1 MALITEDHLEQQ
13 CLEWFKELGYAYA
26 FAPDLAPD
34 GTTPERTDFR
44 QVILT
49 GRLRSA
55 LQRLNPEVPASTIES
70 AVLQLANP
78 NVPGLLASNR
88 NFHRW
93 MTQGLPITYLDGNQQ
108 VGIRLKVIGFDDPAS
123 NDWLVVNQLA
133 IQGTKHNRRPDVV
146 VYLNGLPLAVIELKN
161 PADEKADIWAAFNQ
175 LQTYKQDIPDLFTP
189 NVLLVISD
197 GIQARLGSLSADR
210 ERFQRWRTITGEND
224 LDPLG
229 AHRDLETLVR
239 GIFDKGRLL
248 EFVRRFCLFEED
260 GQIIKK
266 IAAYHQFHAVRA
278 AVESVVKASRPDG
291 DKKGGVV
298 WHTQGAGKSIEMACL
313 AGKLL
318 TDPRLENPTLVMVTD
333 RQDLDGQ
340 LFGVFAGAGDLLGES
355 PKQAD
360 SRQELRE
367 LLGNR
372 PSGGIIFT
380 TIQKFATEDGE
391 DKFPALSERHN
402 VVVICDEAHRT
413 QYGFKGRFDT
423 KTGEIKYGLAKA
435 LRDALPQ
442 ATFLAFTGTP
452 ISQDDRDTQAVFGH
466 YVSVYDIQQAVED
479 GATVPIFYESRL
491 AKLALKQPLLPQIDA
506 AVDALFADEA
516 EGFPEGVDD
525 SPAAE
530 RAKSRWAALEAL
542 VGAEPRLKQVAVDLM
557 AHFEQRS
564 RTQPGKAMVVAMS
577 RDICARLYEAIVAL
591 RPDWHDDDPKKGAI
605 KVVMTAAASD
615 EPYFQPHHTTKQ
627 QKKDL
632 ERRFKDPADP
642 LKIVLVRDMWLTGFD
657 APCLATMYVDKPMK
671 GANLAQAIARVN
683 RVFKDKPG
691 GLVVDYIG
699 IAPQL
704 KEALSTY
711 TASKGRGAPT
721 IDTSEA
727 LRILKEKLQV
737 ARDLLHPIDWS
748 GFREPKTAMALLP
761 NCLDHILALPDG
773 KQRYCDTVLAMTKA
787 FALCGT
793 LDEALVLD
801 PEVTFLQ
808 AIRAPLI
815 KGDGDAGDGRAPK
828 NVDFELR
835 QLLSDALVADGITDV
850 FKVAGLQKPDLSILS
865 DTFLAE
871 VSKIPQ
877 KNLALELLQR
887 LLREE
892 VQTRFKTNVVKQKR
906 FSELLQASLNKYA
919 NRSIEAAQ
927 VIEELIAMAKQFRD
941 EAEKVEAMGLSV
953 AEVAFYDAL
962 ANNQSAH
969 ELMGDAVLMKMAR
982 ELAEKL
988 RGNLSID
995 WQYKENVR
1003 ARLRTMIKALLKRY
1017 KYPPDQ
1023 EAAAID
1029 LVLQQTEMISEE
1041 WSRQDLG
1048 NKIQAVVAD
1057 ALTQSGAIQAGE
1069 VIQ

>member
-13 CLEWFKELGYAYA
+13 CLEWFKELGYRYV
-26 FAPDLAPD
+26 FAPDLDRD
-34 GTTPERTDFR
+34 GPTPERSDYR
-44 QVILT
+44 KVILT

-55 LQRLNPEVPASTIES
+55 LQRLNPGVPASSIES

-93 MTQGLPITYLDGNQQ
+93 MTQGLPITYMDGNQQ
-108 VGIRLKVIGFDDPAS
+108 VGIRLKVIGFDNPAA

-161 PADEKADIWAAFNQ
+161 PADEKAGIWAAFNQ
-175 LQTYKQDIPDLFTP
+175 LQTYKQDIPDLFTA

-197 GIQARLGSLSADR
+197 GIQARLGSLSADQ
-210 ERFQRWRTITGEND
+210 ERFQRWRTIEGVNNEV
-224 LDPLG
+224 DPLG

-266 IAAYHQFHAVRA
+266 IAAYHQFHAVRE
-278 AVESVVKASRPDG
+278 AVERVVTASRPDG

-313 AGKLL
+313 SGKLL
-318 TDPRLENPTLVMVTD
+318 SDPRLENPTLVLVTD

-355 PKQAD
+355 PKQAN
-360 SRQELRE
+360 SRQELRD

-380 TIQKFATEDGE
+380 TIQKFATEAGE
-391 DKFPALSERHN
+391 DQFPVLSERYN
-402 VVVICDEAHRT
+402 IVVICDEAHRS

-466 YVSVYDIQQAVED
+466 YISIYDIQQAVED
-479 GATVPIFYESRL
+479 GATVPIYYESRL
-491 AKLALKQPLLPQIDA
+491 AKLALKQPLLPQ
-506 AVDALFADEA
+506 VDERVDELFSE
-516 EGFPEGVDD
+516 EDD
-525 SPAAE
+525 IPAAE

-542 VGAEPRLKQVAVDLM
+542 VGAEPRLIEVAADLI
-557 AHFEQRS
+557 AHFEQRCRS
-564 RTQPGKAMVVAMS
+564 QPGKAMLVAMS
-577 RDICARLYEAIVAL
+577 RDICARLYDAIVAI
-591 RPDWHDDDPKKGAI
+591 RPDWHNDDPKKGAI
-605 KVVMTAAASD
+605 KVVITATASD
-615 EPYFQPHHTTKQ
+615 QEYLQPHHTTKQ

-632 ERRFKDPADP
+632 EKRFKDPADP
-642 LKIVLVRDMWLTGFD
+642 LKVVIVRDMWLTGFD

-704 KEALSTY
+704 KEALATY
-711 TASKGRGAPT
+711 TAAKGKGAPT
-721 IDTSEA
+721 IDTREA

-748 GFREPKTAMALLP
+748 GFKDSSQALALLP
-761 NCLDHILALPDG
+761 NCLDHILAMPDG
-773 KQRYCDTVLAMTKA
+773 KKRYCDTVLAMTKA

-793 LDEALVLD
+793 LDEAMALD

-808 AIRAPLI
+808 AIRAPLV
-815 KGDGDAGDGRAPK
+815 KGDGVGGDGSAPK

-835 QLLSDALVADGITDV
+835 QLLSESLVATGITDI
-850 FKVAGLQKPDLSILS
+850 FQVAGLQKPDIGILS
-865 DTFLAE
+865 DQFLAE

-877 KNLALELLQR
+877 KNLAVELLQR
-887 LLREE
+887 LLRDE
-892 VQTRFKTNVVKQKR
+892 VKTRFNTNVVKQRR
-906 FSELLQASLNKYA
+906 FSELLQASLTKYA

-941 EAEKVEAMGLSV
+941 EVEKVEAMGLST

-962 ANNQSAH
+962 ANNRSAQ
-969 ELMGDAVLMKMAR
+969 ELMGDQVLTQMAR

-988 RGNLSID
+988 RNNLSID

-1023 EAAAID
+1023 EAVAID
-1029 LVLQQTEMISEE
+1029 LVLQQTEMIAEE

-1048 NKIQAVVAD
+1048 EKIAVAVAGTL
-1057 ALTQSGAIQAGE
+1057 AR
-1069 VIQ
+1069 

>member
-13 CLEWFKELGYAYA
+13 CLEWFQELGYTHV
-26 FAPDLAPD
+26 FAPKLDSD
-34 GTTPERTDFR
+34 GTSPERTDFR

-55 LQRLNPEVPASTIES
+55 LQRLNPGVPASTIES

-88 NFHRW
+88 QFHRW
-93 MTQGLPITYLDGNQQ
+93 ITQGLPITYLDGNQQ
-108 VGIRLKVIGFDDPAS
+108 VGIRLKVIGFDDPAA

-133 IQGTKHNRRPDVV
+133 IQGSKHNRRPDVV
-146 VYLNGLPLAVIELKN
+146 VYVNGLPLAVIELKN
-161 PADEKADIWAAFNQ
+161 PADQKADIWAAFNQ

-210 ERFQRWRTITGEND
+210 ERFQRWRTIEGENH

-239 GIFDKGRLL
+239 GIFDQGRLL
-248 EFVRRFCLFEED
+248 EFVRSFCLFEED

-278 AVESVVKASRPDG
+278 AVERVVEASRPDG

-313 AGKLL
+313 AGRLL
-318 TDPRLENPTLVMVTD
+318 TDPRLQNPTLVLVTD

-355 PKQAD
+355 PRQAN
-360 SRQELRE
+360 SRQELRD
-367 LLGNR
+367 LLANR

-380 TIQKFATEDGE
+380 TIQKFAPEPGE
-391 DKFPALSERHN
+391 HRFPTLTHRHN
-402 VVVICDEAHRT
+402 IVVICDEAHRT
-413 QYGFKGRFDT
+413 QYGFKGRFDS

-466 YVSVYDIQQAVED
+466 YISIYDIQQAVED
-479 GATVPIFYESRL
+479 GATVPIYYESRL
-491 AKLALKQPLLPQIDA
+491 AKLELKIPMLPQ
-506 AVDALFADEA
+506 VDEQVDELFSDE
-516 EGFPEGVDD
+516 DD
-525 SPAAE
+525 IPAAE

-542 VGAEPRLKQVAVDLM
+542 VGAEPRLQQVAADLV

-564 RTQPGKAMVVAMS
+564 RTQPGKALGVVMS
-577 RDICARLYEAIVAL
+577 RDICARLYAAIVAL
-591 RPDWHDDDPKKGAI
+591 RPEWHDDDPTKGAI
-605 KVVMTAAASD
+605 KVVMTASASD
-615 EPYFQPHHTTKQ
+615 EPHLQPHHTSKQ

-632 ERRFKDPADP
+632 EKRFKDPADP
-642 LKIVLVRDMWLTGFD
+642 LRIVLVRDMWLTGFD
-657 APCLATMYVDKPMK
+657 APCLATMYIDKPMQ

-704 KEALSTY
+704 KEALATY
-711 TASKGRGAPT
+711 TAAQGKGAPT

-748 GFREPKTAMALLP
+748 GFRDPKTAMALLP
-761 NCLDHILALPDG
+761 NCLDHILELPEG
-773 KQRYCDTVLAMTKA
+773 KKRYCDTVLAMTKA

-793 LDEALVLD
+793 LDEAMALND
-801 PEVTFLQ
+801 EVTFLQ

-815 KGDGDAGDGRAPK
+815 KGDGTGGDGRAPR

-835 QLLSDALVADGITDV
+835 QLLSQSLVADGITDV
-850 FKVAGLQKPDLSILS
+850 FKVAGLDKPDISLLSEQ
-865 DTFLAE
+865 FLAE

-877 KNLALELLQR
+877 KNLAVELLQR
-887 LLREE
+887 LLREQ
-892 VQTRFKTNVVKQKR
+892 VQTRFKTNLVKQKR
-906 FSELLQASLNKYA
+906 FSELLQASLAKYA

-927 VIEELIAMAKQFRD
+927 VIEELIAMARQFRD
-941 EAEKVEAMGLSV
+941 DADKAAAMGLS
-953 AEVAFYDAL
+953 EPEIAFYDAL
-962 ANNQSAH
+962 AANDSAVQA
-969 ELMGDAVLMKMAR
+969 MGD
-982 ELAEKL
+982 EKL
-988 RGNLSID
+988 KLIAAELITQVRRSVSID
-995 WQYKENVR
+995 WTLRESAR
-1003 ARLRTMIKALLKRY
+1003 ARIRVMVKRILS
-1017 KYPPDQ
+1017 KHGYPPDLQ
-1023 EAAAID
+1023 EEAVKT
-1029 LVLQQTEMISEE
+1029 VLA
-1041 WSRQDLG
+1041 
-1048 NKIQAVVAD
+1048 QAELLCNQWV
-1057 ALTQSGAIQAGE
+1057 
-1069 VIQ
+1069 

>member
-1 MALITEDHLEQQ
+1 MAIITENHLEQQ
-13 CLEWFKELGYAYA
+13 CLAWFEELGYTHV
-26 FAPDLAPD
+26 FAPQLDSD
-34 GTTPERTDFR
+34 GTSPERTDFR

-55 LQRLNPEVPASTIES
+55 LQRLNPGVPASTIES

-108 VGIRLKVIGFDDPAS
+108 VGIRLKVIGFDDPAA

-146 VYLNGLPLAVIELKN
+146 VYVNGLPLAVIELKN

-210 ERFQRWRTITGEND
+210 ERFQRWRTIEGEKP

-229 AHRDLETLVR
+229 NHRDLETLVR
-239 GIFDKGRLL
+239 GIFDQGRLL

-278 AVESVVKASRPDG
+278 AVESVVEASRPDG

-355 PKQAD
+355 PRQAD
-360 SRQELRE
+360 SRQELRD

-372 PSGGIIFT
+372 PSGGILFT
-380 TIQKFATEDGE
+380 TIQKFATEEGE
-391 DKFPALSERHN
+391 DQFPALSERHN
-402 VVVICDEAHRT
+402 IVVICDEAHRT

-452 ISQDDRDTQAVFGH
+452 ISQDDRDTQAVFGE

-479 GATVPIFYESRL
+479 GATVPIYYESRL
-491 AKLALKQPLLPQIDA
+491 AKLALKEPLLPQ
-506 AVDALFADEA
+506 VDEQ
-516 EGFPEGVDD
+516 VDD
-525 SPAAE
+525 LFSDEDDIPAAE

-542 VGAEPRLKQVAVDLM
+542 VGAEPRLKQLAADLVA
-557 AHFEQRS
+557 HYEQRS

-577 RDICARLYEAIVAL
+577 RDICARLYDAIVAL
-591 RPDWHDDDPKKGAI
+591 RPDWHDDDHLKGAI
-605 KVVMTAAASD
+605 KVVMTAVASD
-615 EPYFQPHHTTKQ
+615 QEHLQPHHTSKQ

-632 ERRFKDPADP
+632 EKRFKDPADP

-683 RVFKDKPG
+683 MVFKDKPG

-704 KEALSTY
+704 KEALATY
-711 TASKGRGAPT
+711 TAAKGKGAPT

-748 GFREPKTAMALLP
+748 EFRDPKTAMALLP
-761 NCLDHILALPDG
+761 NCVGHVLGLSGG
-773 KQRYCDTVLAMTKA
+773 KKQYCDTVLAITKA

-793 LDEALVLD
+793 LDEAMALTD
-801 PEVTFLQ
+801 EVAFLQ
-808 AIRAPLI
+808 AIRAPII
-815 KGDGDAGDGRAPK
+815 KGDGAEGDGVPPK

-835 QLLSDALVADGITDV
+835 QLLSESLVADGITDI

-865 DTFLAE
+865 DQFLAE

-877 KNLALELLQR
+877 KNLAVELLQR
-887 LLREE
+887 LLKEE
-892 VQTRFKTNVVKQKR
+892 VQTRFKTNIVKQKR

-927 VIEELIAMAKQFRD
+927 VIEELRAMAKQFRD
-941 EAEKVEAMGLSV
+941 EAEKVDAMGLSV

-969 ELMGDAVLMKMAR
+969 DLMGDEVLMKMAR

-1003 ARLRTMIKALLKRY
+1003 ARLRTMIKGLLKRY
-1017 KYPPDQ
+1017 RYPPDQ
-1023 EAAAID
+1023 EAAAIE

-1041 WSRQDLG
+1041 WSREDLG
-1048 NKIQAVVAD
+1048 NKIQAVVAE
-1057 ALTQSGAIQAGE
+1057 ALAKQYSP
-1069 VIQ
+1069 